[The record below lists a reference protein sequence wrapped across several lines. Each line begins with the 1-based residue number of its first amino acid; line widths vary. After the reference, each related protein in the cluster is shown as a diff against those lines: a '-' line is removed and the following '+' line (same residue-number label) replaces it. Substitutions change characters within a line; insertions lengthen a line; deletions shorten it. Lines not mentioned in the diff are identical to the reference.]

1 MAISFVSAEKRAYQ
15 GRMTALCQVLYDGA
29 CALGLLLTLSGVA
42 VGNPP
47 LPVRI
52 TYASDHTCAT
62 ASDFREAVRR
72 RAPELEDAGVGE
84 AAREFV
90 AEVSLRADGTA
101 GGKVTISE
109 PSGATV
115 TRRLEGNDCGE
126 VTEALAF
133 IVAELGRAIRIE
145 VEDETGV
152 PQMGE
157 ARVSPRGEPAAPPD
171 RAESKANAEKAKPP
185 TEPMARVRWEAG
197 VAVHAVLAPTPDW
210 VLARLAY
217 LELGWAADGT
227 SAVVSGRLSALYAAS
242 GTIQGTVGDAE
253 IRWWVAR
260 AELCGPRFAFGVT
273 AASGCATF
281 DAGVIEGRGSRAE
294 LPKTERALWL
304 SPGLTVRGHLTL
316 EQTLVLGL
324 EGGAFVPQIRPR
336 FYFAG
341 PGSDSETIHDVP
353 WVGFRAGFGLGVL
366 FP

>member
-1 MAISFVSAEKRAYQ
+1 M
-15 GRMTALCQVLYDGA
+15 
-29 CALGLLLTLSGVA
+29 GLLLTLSGVA
-42 VGNPP
+42 FGNPP

-52 TYASDHTCAT
+52 TYAGDNTCAT

-84 AAREFV
+84 AAREFL

-109 PSGATV
+109 PSGASV

-133 IVAELGRAIRIE
+133 IVAELGRAIRIDA
-145 VEDETGV
+145 EDEAGASLTDEPRV
-152 PQMGE
+152 PT
-157 ARVSPRGEPAAPPD
+157 RGEDSTPPD
-171 RAESKANAEKAKPP
+171 RAKSKVNAEKAKPP
-185 TEPMARVRWEAG
+185 TKPIARVRWEAG
-197 VAVHAVLAPTPDW
+197 IGIHAVLAPAPDW

-227 SAVVSGRLSALYAAS
+227 SAVVSGRLSALYATS
-242 GTIQGTVGDAE
+242 GTIHGAVGDAE
-253 IRWWVAR
+253 IRWGVAR

-273 AASGCATF
+273 ATSGCATF
-281 DAGVIEGRGSRAE
+281 DAGVIEGRGSRAA

-316 EQTLVLGL
+316 EQTLVLGI

-341 PGSDSETIHDVP
+341 PGSGSETIHDVP
-353 WVGFRAGFGLGVL
+353 WVGFRVGLGLGVL